1 MLASITFDAPPNNQL
16 IFLLLRLSSVVHR
29 LPFPLIYFR
38 FNGYSNNLAANV
50 PESTMTIMKN
60 TILSFALLL
69 FGLSLAAQSGQP
81 TAQSLTD
88 KMAEKYQLTD
98 QQKTEMLTIQERLL
112 RNLSEIE
119 GLKKT
124 DPTQHIEKMRAL
136 KMGTDSSIER
146 LLTKEQLTIF
156 RQEKAEFRKQ
166 KSTLYSDLKA
176 KGASQMQIDYK
187 ISELEEA
194 SLTGH

>member
-1 MLASITFDAPPNNQL
+1 
-16 IFLLLRLSSVVHR
+16 
-29 LPFPLIYFR
+29 
-38 FNGYSNNLAANV
+38 
-50 PESTMTIMKN
+50 MKN

-146 LLTKEQLTIF
+146 LLTKDQLTIF